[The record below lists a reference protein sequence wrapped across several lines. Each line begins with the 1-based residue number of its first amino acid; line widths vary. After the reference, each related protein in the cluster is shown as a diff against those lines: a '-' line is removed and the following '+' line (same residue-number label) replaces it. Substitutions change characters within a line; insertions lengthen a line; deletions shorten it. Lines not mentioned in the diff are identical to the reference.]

1 LFVVKELNPSRVCR
15 KCNSVPMCNIAQ
27 IIKLENMTQVAN
39 KKGEVKSSTVENS
52 DVLKRTV
59 NAEAQTEKL
68 IKGTGKGTSKGKA
81 VATAKKTDKPAAKK
95 EKKECAESNV
105 HIGERLLKE
114 KANAATILATFTKVY
129 KDKKD
134 ITDKK
139 FVQARANIYM
149 AIATKKAEL
158 QKVTKKAKAA

>member
-1 LFVVKELNPSRVCR
+1 
-15 KCNSVPMCNIAQ
+15 
-27 IIKLENMTQVAN
+27 MTKVETTI
-39 KKGEVKSSTVENS
+39 KGEVKSSENNA

-68 IKGTGKGTSKGKA
+68 TKGTGKGTSKGKA
-81 VATAKKTDKPAAKK
+81 VATAKKTDKPVAKK
-95 EKKECAESNV
+95 EKKERAESNV

-139 FVQARANIYM
+139 FVQVRANIYM
-149 AIATKKAEL
+149 AIATKKAEA